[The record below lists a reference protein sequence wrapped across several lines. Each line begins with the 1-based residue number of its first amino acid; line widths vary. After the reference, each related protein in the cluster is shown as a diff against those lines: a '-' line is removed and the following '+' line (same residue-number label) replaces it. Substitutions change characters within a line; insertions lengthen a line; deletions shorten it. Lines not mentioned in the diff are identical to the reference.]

1 MAFAHIQG
9 SGNATSAEVT
19 TLSVSLTGVT
29 AGHVLIVGVVG
40 DIFTTG
46 ALTFTCSD
54 GSNTYTSAAVYS
66 NSAIIGITL
75 SFQIFYA
82 VVTTGG
88 NLTVTITA
96 NTAANIGMAVDE
108 YSCPGNFAI
117 DSSVNNLTA
126 TATTAF
132 TLGTITV
139 SRANELVYS
148 VFATGGATTDTFTA
162 GSGFVLRAN
171 NGNNADQPYAAED
184 AINVSSN
191 TAVALTC
198 SNAEAYGGIA
208 VSFSAILVYQ
218 QEIPFPSMPG
228 AILAT

>member
-9 SGNATSAEVT
+9 SGNATSTEVT
-19 TLSVSLTGVT
+19 TLSVTLTGVT
-29 AGHVLIVGVVG
+29 AGHVLVVGVVG

-46 ALTFTCSD
+46 ALAFTCSD
-54 GSNTYTSAAVYS
+54 ASNTYTSAAVYS

-88 NLTVTITA
+88 SLTVTITA

-108 YSCPGNFAI
+108 YSYPGNFTI

-139 SRANELVYS
+139 SRASELIYA
-148 VFATGGATTDTFTA
+148 VFATGGSTTDTFTA

-184 AINVSSN
+184 ALNVSAN
-191 TAVALTC
+191 TAVTMTC

-208 VSFSAILVYQ
+208 VSFSGLLVYP
-218 QEIPFPSMPG
+218 EEVPFPRLP
-228 AILAT
+228 ATLLAL